1 MEFDIVLF
9 VKATFIFIA
18 TAICIQLGSIQAE
31 PLASVVSSPSPSLA
45 GIDSQATLDTLIQI
59 ALRNRSGLKSSH
71 AKWQESLAMKGSAGA
86 LENPI
91 LSYSYGYNKFSEPV
105 GPDRQK
111 FGIMQPLPWLGLL
124 GARKN
129 AAAFNADAD
138 YQSYLAEELATVF
151 AVKAAYYEYYYVTRQ
166 LALTSENFN
175 LMRQFEEVIRT
186 RYQSGLAMHPD
197 LIKSQIELGQMEEMI
212 RGMEQMLLPARTRIL
227 SLLNLHQDTE
237 LPEPIAPA
245 VLEFAFS
252 TDSLVSLAESNS
264 PILSSISKQI
274 ESRQADVSVVKK
286 MSYPE
291 LMLGVEYER
300 ATLLNDM
307 TFEEETMNE
316 YMLSVQV
323 TLPIW
328 FGKNRAMRDAARA
341 RVRMSEFM
349 HQEER
354 NEIAS
359 MIAMAN
365 FKYADA
371 LRKLRLYQYGLIPK
385 AKEALEVSFTA
396 YQSGQIDFLMLLD
409 AQRQVLDFELTAE
422 RARVDAATKL
432 AELEMIVGMRL
443 TTTSNN

>member
-1 MEFDIVLF
+1 
-9 VKATFIFIA
+9 
-18 TAICIQLGSIQAE
+18 
-31 PLASVVSSPSPSLA
+31 
-45 GIDSQATLDTLIQI
+45 
-59 ALRNRSGLKSSH
+59 
-71 AKWQESLAMKGSAGA
+71 MKGSAGA

-91 LSYSYGYNKFSEPV
+91 LSYSYGYNKFSQPV

-129 AAAFNADAD
+129 AAALNADAD
-138 YQSYLAEELATVF
+138 YQSFLAEELATVY
-151 AVKAAYYEYYYVTRQ
+151 AVKSAYYEYYYVAKQ
-166 LALTSENFN
+166 LALTSESFN

-186 RYQSGLAMHPD
+186 RYQAGLAMHPD
-197 LIKSQIELGQMEEMI
+197 LIKAQLELGQMEEMI
-212 RGMEQMLLPARTRIL
+212 RSMEQMLLPAKARIL
-227 SLLNLHQDTE
+227 ALLNLPQDAR

-245 VLEFAFS
+245 ISEVQFS
-252 TDSLVSLAESNS
+252 TDSLVSVAERNS
-264 PILSSISKQI
+264 PSLSSISKQI
-274 ESRQADVSVVKK
+274 ESRQAEVSVVKK

-291 LMLGVEYER
+291 LMLGIEYER

-316 YMLSVQV
+316 YMLTVQLS
-323 TLPIW
+323 LPIW

-365 FKYADA
+365 FEYLDA

-385 AKEALEVSFTA
+385 AKEALDVSITS

-409 AQRQVLDFELTAE
+409 AQRQLFDFELTAE
-422 RARVDAATKL
+422 RAKVDAATKI
-432 AELEMIVGMRL
+432 AELEMITGTRL
-443 TTTSNN
+443 VLNSNR

>member
-1 MEFDIVLF
+1 MSRIL
-9 VKATFIFIA
+9 ANIIIA
-18 TAICIQLGSIQAE
+18 VCIQ
-31 PLASVVSSPSPSLA
+31 ASVLGAESRASTEPS
-45 GIDSQATLDTLIQI
+45 DSTIVFGVDSTATLDTYIGI
-59 ALRNRSGLKSSH
+59 ALKNRSGLKSSH

-129 AAAFNADAD
+129 AAALNADAD
-138 YQSYLAEELATVF
+138 YQSFLAEELATVY
-151 AVKAAYYEYYYVTRQ
+151 AVKSAYYEYYYVAKQ
-166 LALTSENFN
+166 LALTSESFN

-186 RYQSGLAMHPD
+186 RYQAGLAMHPD
-197 LIKSQIELGQMEEMI
+197 LIKAQLELGQMEEMI
-212 RGMEQMLLPARTRIL
+212 RSMEQMLLPAKARIL
-227 SLLNLHQDTE
+227 ALLNLPQDAR

-245 VLEFAFS
+245 ISEVQFS
-252 TDSLVSLAESNS
+252 TDSLVSVAERNS
-264 PILSSISKQI
+264 PSLSSISKQI
-274 ESRQADVSVVKK
+274 ESRQAEVSVVKK

-291 LMLGVEYER
+291 LMLGIEYER

-316 YMLSVQV
+316 YMLTVQLS
-323 TLPIW
+323 LPIW

-365 FKYADA
+365 FEYADA

-385 AKEALEVSFTA
+385 AKEALDVSITS

-409 AQRQVLDFELTAE
+409 AQRQLFDFELTAE
-422 RARVDAATKL
+422 RAKVDAATKI
-432 AELEMIVGMRL
+432 AELEMITGTRL
-443 TTTSNN
+443 VLNSNK